1 MRKIPIS
8 CSGSDDELANRYGYF
23 TVPKLNEILPK
34 KTKKEKTQ
42 TPLHTHLPVYASV
55 WRFAALPNLPA
66 AENVD

>member
-34 KTKKEKTQ
+34 KTKKE
-42 TPLHTHLPVYASV
+42 
-55 WRFAALPNLPA
+55 
-66 AENVD
+66 